1 MWELLEDRLIER
13 GRGLRASRLLT
24 QGPTWWHSVTGYGVW
39 IGNGSTQK
47 WRVDHEVTMPRLNW
61 FFFILVCM
69 GNFDERILSL
79 SSWQEVPS
87 RVALVRLD
95 RKRLLVA
102 ARHTPRGVVWMEM
115 SQLLGL
121 SYQVILP
128 SKRRR
133 ILLANC
139 PQEAECVN
147 SQVMP
152 CNAVPSGWPLYQ
164 CSGTLRGML
173 QSSLLVCCRQLPFS
187 EQWTLCS
194 ILLLHV
200 CVMFVYSV
208 CYFPCVCCTCT
219 VVLLVGL
226 YQWTLNLE
234 LLNQIIFTLASF
246 FVYRV
251 SLREAS
257 SAHAYI

>member
-1 MWELLEDRLIER
+1 M
-13 GRGLRASRLLT
+13 
-24 QGPTWWHSVTGYGVW
+24 
-39 IGNGSTQK
+39 
-47 WRVDHEVTMPRLNW
+47 
-61 FFFILVCM
+61 
-69 GNFDERILSL
+69 
-79 SSWQEVPS
+79 
-87 RVALVRLD
+87 RLD

-102 ARHTPRGVVWMEM
+102 AIHTPRGVVWMEM
-115 SQLLGL
+115 PQLLGL

-152 CNAVPSGWPLYQ
+152 SNTVPSGWPLCQ
-164 CSGTLRGML
+164 CSGTLCGML
-173 QSSLLVCCRQLPFS
+173 QSLLLVCCQQLPFS

-200 CVMFVYSV
+200 CMLLSLRVLYMY
-208 CYFPCVCCTCT
+208 CRAPCRA
-219 VVLLVGL
+219 LSM
-226 YQWTLNLE
+226 NLE
-234 LLNQIIFTLASF
+234 LLNQIIFTLASIA
-246 FVYRV
+246 YHV

-257 SAHAYI
+257 SVHAYI

>member
-1 MWELLEDRLIER
+1 MRWPCL
-13 GRGLRASRLLT
+13 SV
-24 QGPTWWHSVTGYGVW
+24 QGVHA
-39 IGNGSTQK
+39 QA
-47 WRVDHEVTMPRLNW
+47 EFF

-69 GNFDERILSL
+69 GNFDERILSS

-115 SQLLGL
+115 PQLLGL

-133 ILLANC
+133 LLLANC
-139 PQEAECVN
+139 LQEAECVN

-152 CNAVPSGWPLYQ
+152 CNAVPSGWSLYQ

-200 CVMFVYSV
+200 CVMFV
-208 CYFPCVCCTCT
+208 CYFPCMRVLYMYCCAPCRA
-219 VVLLVGL
+219 LSM
-226 YQWTLNLE
+226 NLE
-234 LLNQIIFTLASF
+234 PSTTESNYLHTCLYC
-246 FVYRV
+246 VPRV
-251 SLREAS
+251 SARGLICACVYLVYVCKVVNIC
-257 SAHAYI
+257 HL

>member
-1 MWELLEDRLIER
+1 MRWPCL
-13 GRGLRASRLLT
+13 SV
-24 QGPTWWHSVTGYGVW
+24 QGAYA
-39 IGNGSTQK
+39 QA
-47 WRVDHEVTMPRLNW
+47 E
-61 FFFILVCM
+61 FILVCM
-69 GNFDERILSL
+69 GNFDKRIPSSS

-115 SQLLGL
+115 PQLLGL

-200 CVMFVYSV
+200 MFV

-219 VVLLVGL
+219 VVPLVGL

-234 LLNQIIFTLASF
+234 LLNQIIFTLASIA
-246 FVYRV
+246 YHV